1 MSTKTNEKRLFK
13 RKIFTDAVK
22 EQLRLKNF
30 QKLPGLAELADE
42 YGVNKPLRFKAWKT
56 LGLHWKKEGHFAD
69 AAIALSSARVLQ
81 PANIKTLSGLFES
94 LNEFVSEF
102 RDRFSTEDLDL
113 LSEEVQRLLEY
124 YKTEKMWD
132 VPPVV
137 QGKQIFRRINYL
149 KIDAKSSIETPASFK
164 VARIAKALRQNVSMD
179 EVAADFARIMAPVF
193 LELLAN
199 DIDEERK
206 TKKKKPKKKT
216 PDEPS
221 EDPEKEKKK

>member
-1 MSTKTNEKRLFK
+1 MCTL
-13 RKIFTDAVK
+13 AVK
-22 EQLRLKNF
+22 EQLRIKSF
-30 QKLPGLAELADE
+30 TKLPDLAELADE
-42 YGVNKPLRFKAWKT
+42 YGVNKALRLKAWKA
-56 LGLHWKKEGHFAD
+56 LGMHWMNEKHFIEAT
-69 AAIALSSARVLQ
+69 IALSYARVIQ
-81 PANIKTLSGLFES
+81 PANIKILSGLFES

-102 RDRFSTEDLDL
+102 RDRFSTEDLEL

-124 YKTEKMWD
+124 YKTKRMWD
-132 VPPVV
+132 VPPIV

-149 KIDAKSSIETPASFK
+149 KIDAKSAIETPASFK
-164 VARIAKALRQNVSMD
+164 AACIAKALRQNVSMD

-199 DIDEERK
+199 DIDEKRN

-216 PDEPS
+216 PDEPT